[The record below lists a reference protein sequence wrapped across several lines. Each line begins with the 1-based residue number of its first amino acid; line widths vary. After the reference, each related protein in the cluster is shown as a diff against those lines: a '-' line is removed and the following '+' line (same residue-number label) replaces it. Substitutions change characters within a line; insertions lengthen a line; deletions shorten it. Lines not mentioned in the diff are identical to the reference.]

1 MATQFAFGKIVTN
14 GLVLALDAADRNSY
28 VSGSTTWF
36 DLSGNNLNGTLV
48 NGPTFDS
55 ANGGSIVFD
64 GTNDYVTVANNA
76 LLNPS
81 TTITVGAY
89 FNISSFGI
97 NSYAPIVYK
106 QNNFTSFFEQYALY
120 LTSTYVGFVLT
131 GTDRVQKIAS
141 SNLDYRNQT
150 IYAVGSCDTSTDE
163 MKFYVN
169 GGLIT
174 TIAFT
179 STFDINS
186 LSLSIGG
193 TGNTGT
199 SYPGYS
205 NGKIYNV
212 HVYNRVLSA
221 SEVLQNYNAQKSRF
235 GLT

>member
-1 MATQFAFGKIVTN
+1 MAFHCGPTQKSIVTD
-14 GLVLALDAADRNSY
+14 GLVLYLDAGKTNSY
-28 VSGSTTWF
+28 PGNGTVWT
-36 DLSGNNLNGTLV
+36 DLSGNGLNGTLV

-55 ANGGSIVFD
+55 ANNGSIVFD
-64 GTNDYVTVANNA
+64 SSDDYVTVANNA
-76 LLNPS
+76 LLNPT
-81 TTITVGAY
+81 TTITIGAY

-97 NSYAPIVYK
+97 NSYAPIIFK
-106 QNNFTSFFEQYALY
+106 QNNYNGFFEQYSLV
-120 LTSTYVGFVLT
+120 LTSTLVGFVLT

-169 GGLIT
+169 GTLIT
-174 TIAFT
+174 TISFT
-179 STFDINS
+179 STFDISS

-212 HVYNRVLSA
+212 QIYNKILSQI
-221 SEVLQNYNAQKSRF
+221 EITQNYEALRTRF
-235 GLT
+235 